1 MPQYISGNFD
11 KSTEQDL
18 LMAGTRLIFQ
28 PTDGEKRK
36 MQQKFSRQISDKL
49 MNLNP
54 GQCLAVG
61 KFTDMNNNLSA
72 EKAAFIE
79 FPNLK

>member
-1 MPQYISGNFD
+1 
-11 KSTEQDL
+11 
-18 LMAGTRLIFQ
+18 
-28 PTDGEKRK
+28 
-36 MQQKFSRQISDKL
+36 MQQKFGRQISDKL

>member
-1 MPQYISGNFD
+1 
-11 KSTEQDL
+11 
-18 LMAGTRLIFQ
+18 MAGTRLIFQ

-36 MQQKFSRQISDKL
+36 MQQKFGRQISDKL
-49 MNLNP
+49 INLNP

-61 KFTDMNNNLSA
+61 KFIDANNNLAA
-72 EKAAFIE
+72 EKEAFIE

>member
-1 MPQYISGNFD
+1 
-11 KSTEQDL
+11 
-18 LMAGTRLIFQ
+18 MAGTRLIFQ

-36 MQQKFSRQISDKL
+36 MQQKFGRKTSEKL
-49 MNLNP
+49 MNLNS

-61 KFTDMNNNLSA
+61 KFIDANNNLAA

>member
-1 MPQYISGNFD
+1 
-11 KSTEQDL
+11 
-18 LMAGTRLIFQ
+18 MAGTRLIFQ

-36 MQQKFSRQISDKL
+36 MQQKFGRQISDKL

-61 KFTDMNNNLSA
+61 KIYRC
-72 EKAAFIE
+72 E
-79 FPNLK
+79 

>member
-1 MPQYISGNFD
+1 M
-11 KSTEQDL
+11 K
-18 LMAGTRLIFQ
+18 
-28 PTDGEKRK
+28 
-36 MQQKFSRQISDKL
+36 QKFGRQISDKL

>member
-1 MPQYISGNFD
+1 
-11 KSTEQDL
+11 
-18 LMAGTRLIFQ
+18 MAGTRLIFQ
-28 PTDGEKRK
+28 PMDGEKRK
-36 MQQKFSRQISDKL
+36 MQQKFSRQIGDKL

-61 KFTDMNNNLSA
+61 KFTDTNNNLSA
-72 EKAAFIE
+72 EKEAFIE

>member
-1 MPQYISGNFD
+1 
-11 KSTEQDL
+11 
-18 LMAGTRLIFQ
+18 MAGTRLIFQ
-28 PTDGEKRK
+28 STDGEKRK
-36 MQQKFSRQISDKL
+36 MQQKFGRQISDKL

-61 KFTDMNNNLSA
+61 KFIDANSNLAA
-72 EKAAFIE
+72 EKATFIE

>member
-18 LMAGTRLIFQ
+18 LM
-28 PTDGEKRK
+28 
-36 MQQKFSRQISDKL
+36 QQKFGRQISDKL

-61 KFTDMNNNLSA
+61 KFTDANNNLSA